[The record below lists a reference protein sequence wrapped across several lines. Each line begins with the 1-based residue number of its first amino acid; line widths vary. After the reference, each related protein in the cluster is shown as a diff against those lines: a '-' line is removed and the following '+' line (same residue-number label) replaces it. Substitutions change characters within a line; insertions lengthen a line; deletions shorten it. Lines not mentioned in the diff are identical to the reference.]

1 MKNSRGFCLVQ
12 ELVCFC
18 LTAVLLATAIQGFY
32 RSNYLLNESL
42 ELQQAVQAAQQVL
55 AGEEYSGRFDVTQR
69 ISSGSTECLAVQEV
83 QAAYGK
89 VRVTLIR
96 ALPTAEGLSASGAA
110 AGTFKATGTAGLS
123 FGRLQDELQLQEAR
137 RHILAQLEKIVCYD
151 AQSVRLQ
158 TDGKISCRMLEGCKQ
173 VTVYSDKQG
182 IYQRT
187 RTNKG
192 TGVNPVSLEEVGVFG
207 WQVRRCSPQM
217 LCVSFDL
224 YRNGRSMRVTQYFI
238 CYSARITD
246 DA

>member
-96 ALPTAEGLSASGAA
+96 ALPTAEGLSASVAA
-110 AGTFKATGTAGLS
+110 AGTFAGS
-123 FGRLQDELQLQEAR
+123 SAGD
-137 RHILAQLEKIVCYD
+137 
-151 AQSVRLQ
+151 
-158 TDGKISCRMLEGCKQ
+158 
-173 VTVYSDKQG
+173 
-182 IYQRT
+182 
-187 RTNKG
+187 
-192 TGVNPVSLEEVGVFG
+192 VG
-207 WQVRRCSPQM
+207 
-217 LCVSFDL
+217 L
-224 YRNGRSMRVTQYFI
+224 
-238 CYSARITD
+238 
-246 DA
+246 

>member
-18 LTAVLLATAIQGFY
+18 LTAVLLATAIQGFF

-96 ALPTAEGLSASGAA
+96 ALPTAEGLSADGGAV
-110 AGTFKATGTAGLS
+110 GITAGS
-123 FGRLQDELQLQEAR
+123 
-137 RHILAQLEKIVCYD
+137 
-151 AQSVRLQ
+151 
-158 TDGKISCRMLEGCKQ
+158 
-173 VTVYSDKQG
+173 
-182 IYQRT
+182 
-187 RTNKG
+187 
-192 TGVNPVSLEEVGVFG
+192 
-207 WQVRRCSPQM
+207 
-217 LCVSFDL
+217 
-224 YRNGRSMRVTQYFI
+224 
-238 CYSARITD
+238 SAGDIGF
-246 DA
+246 

>member
-55 AGEEYSGRFDVTQR
+55 AGEEYSGRFGVTQR

-110 AGTFKATGTAGLS
+110 AG
-123 FGRLQDELQLQEAR
+123 
-137 RHILAQLEKIVCYD
+137 
-151 AQSVRLQ
+151 
-158 TDGKISCRMLEGCKQ
+158 GCA
-173 VTVYSDKQG
+173 
-182 IYQRT
+182 
-187 RTNKG
+187 
-192 TGVNPVSLEEVGVFG
+192 
-207 WQVRRCSPQM
+207 
-217 LCVSFDL
+217 
-224 YRNGRSMRVTQYFI
+224 NGN
-238 CYSARITD
+238 
-246 DA
+246 